1 LDTINLSVTGRRQ
14 ESPDTATLILEPSER
29 LPYLP
34 GQFITLLIHH
44 YGREVRRSFSLSSSP
59 EDPYWSITIKRK
71 TNGEISRH
79 LLDHIKVGDVLKAL
93 PPSGRFTLQTDRL
106 ARRDI
111 GFIGAGSGM
120 VPLLPL
126 IKQALAEEPQSHV
139 WLLSQNHAEEDI
151 LFARQWRELEEA
163 YQGRFTHLSLL
174 SSPHEHHILPRRL
187 TNANLEQILPTL
199 LRFAPER
206 ALIYCCGPEALMRM
220 VRFTLRLMG
229 YQADQ
234 FRQEHFVIDTPPH
247 APVLGTLIE
256 DPRPRKVTMQLKGQ
270 VYNFEVAYP
279 HNILDAA
286 LHQHIPMPYS
296 CRGGRCSTCM
306 ARCLS
311 GSVLMSIN
319 DVLTDQDLASGLI
332 LTCTGYA
339 QTDLELEM

>member
-1 LDTINLSVTGRRQ
+1 MDTINLSVTGRRQ
-14 ESPDTATLILEPSER
+14 ESPDTTTFILEPSER
-29 LPYLP
+29 LPYQP

-59 EDPYWSITIKRK
+59 EDSYWSITIKRK
-71 TNGEISRH
+71 ANGEISRH

-93 PPSGRFTLQTDRL
+93 PPSGRFTLQTNSL

-126 IKQALAEEPQSHV
+126 IRQALTEEPHSHI

-151 LFARQWRELEEA
+151 LFARQWRELQQKYA
-163 YQGRFTHLSLL
+163 DRFSVIHFL
-174 SSPHEHHILPRRL
+174 SSPHEHSVLPRRL
-187 TNANLEQILPTL
+187 NNANLEQILPTL

-220 VRFTLRLMG
+220 ARFTLRLMG
-229 YQADQ
+229 YRADQ

-247 APVLGTLIE
+247 APLLGELIK
-256 DPRPRKVTMQLKGQ
+256 DPPPRKVNLRLKGQ
-270 VYNFEVAYP
+270 VYHFEVAYP